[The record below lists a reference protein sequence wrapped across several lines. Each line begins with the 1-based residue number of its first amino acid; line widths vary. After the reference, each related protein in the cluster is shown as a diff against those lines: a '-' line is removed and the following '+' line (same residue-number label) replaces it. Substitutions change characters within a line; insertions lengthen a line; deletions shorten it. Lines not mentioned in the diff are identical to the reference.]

1 MATAYLP
8 EERNRFKRQRTEQ
21 AIQLAMA
28 GRWEEAVAVNRAIL
42 ELFPTDVDT
51 YNRLGKALTE
61 LGHYREA
68 REAYQKGLEIDP
80 SNMIA
85 KKNLARLA
93 TLREAEAPVETH
105 RRPAPQMF
113 IEETGK
119 TGFTTLQRPS
129 RESLARLTAGDPVAL
144 KRQDNVLAVESP
156 EGEYIGEVEPKLGMR
171 LIKLM
176 DGGNRYEAA
185 ITSINNDSAQ
195 IIIKEI
201 YQHPS
206 QAGKLSFP
214 PVGTE
219 ATRPYIKGGLLRQ
232 EEEIEE
238 EELYEE
244 VEEGEWGPGAEEG
257 TARGYLHMVK
267 GEVEEETFEE

>member
-1 MATAYLP
+1 VATAYLP

-93 TLREAEAPVETH
+93 TLREAEAPV
-105 RRPAPQMF
+105 
-113 IEETGK
+113 
-119 TGFTTLQRPS
+119 
-129 RESLARLTAGDPVAL
+129 
-144 KRQDNVLAVESP
+144 
-156 EGEYIGEVEPKLGMR
+156 
-171 LIKLM
+171 
-176 DGGNRYEAA
+176 
-185 ITSINNDSAQ
+185 
-195 IIIKEI
+195 
-201 YQHPS
+201 
-206 QAGKLSFP
+206 
-214 PVGTE
+214 
-219 ATRPYIKGGLLRQ
+219 
-232 EEEIEE
+232 
-238 EELYEE
+238 
-244 VEEGEWGPGAEEG
+244 
-257 TARGYLHMVK
+257 
-267 GEVEEETFEE
+267 